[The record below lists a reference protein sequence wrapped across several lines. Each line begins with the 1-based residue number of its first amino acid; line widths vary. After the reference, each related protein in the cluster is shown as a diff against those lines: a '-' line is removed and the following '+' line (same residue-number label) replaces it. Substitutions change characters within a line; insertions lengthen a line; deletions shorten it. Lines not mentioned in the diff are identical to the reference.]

1 MRLLATARD
10 ANHYDLTRDERPVAS
25 LSLRVGGV
33 GRIELADSRAL
44 LLRREDAL
52 GARYTA
58 AYHMPAGAEPPAP
71 LLRAARSN
79 PLLRSYV
86 VSIGERQF
94 TLRARSPWHGDYQLE
109 EGGAF
114 AGLITP
120 AGRSRNA
127 SAALPDDLAQDA
139 TIALFCLVLAIW
151 RQGLARVDSL

>member
-1 MRLLATARD
+1 MRLLATAHD
-10 ANHYDLTRDERPVAS
+10 ANHYDLTRDDRPVAS
-25 LSLRVGGV
+25 LTLHVGGA
-33 GRIELADSRAL
+33 GRIEQADGAAL

-52 GARYTA
+52 GARYTV
-58 AYHMPAGAEPPAP
+58 AYDTSTGAESSAP

-79 PLLRSYV
+79 PLLRSYAV
-86 VSIGERQF
+86 TIGGRQL

-127 SAALPDDLAQDA
+127 SATLPDDLARDA
-139 TIALFCLVLAIW
+139 AIALFCLVLAIW
-151 RQGLARVDSL
+151 RQGHARVDTL

>member
-10 ANHYDLTRDERPVAS
+10 ANHYDLTRDDRTVAS
-25 LSLRVGGV
+25 LRLSVGGV
-33 GRIELADSRAL
+33 GRIELEDGAPL

-52 GARYTA
+52 SARYTV
-58 AYHMPAGAEPPAP
+58 AYDTPASAEPSAP

-79 PLLRSYV
+79 PLLRSYAV
-86 VSIGERQF
+86 TIGSRQF

-109 EGGAF
+109 ESHAF
-114 AGLITP
+114 AGLITL

-139 TIALFCLVLAIW
+139 AIALFCLILAIW
-151 RQGLARVDSL
+151 RHGHARADTL